1 MAWEY
6 KIVTSSGE
14 DEDDE
19 DILNELGGE
28 GWELVTALQS
38 EVFFEVE
45 TEDGEEEAEEAA
57 EIVVTYYLKR
67 QK

>member
-19 DILNELGGE
+19 DILNELGAE

-45 TEDGEEEAEEAA
+45 SEDGEEEGEETA

-67 QK
+67 GK

>member
-6 KIVTSSGE
+6 RIVTSSGE

-19 DILNELGGE
+19 AILNELGAE

-38 EVFFEVE
+38 EVFFEE
-45 TEDGEEEAEEAA
+45 ENDGDDEEGEYSD
-57 EIVVTYYLKR
+57 IVVTYYLKR